1 MEKESLEE
9 LQRRCS
15 LFKEI
20 SQLYEANY
28 EEKRKVQEL
37 KHKLEEIENQHKKKN
52 KKVNENPSESEEENE
67 PEAEQEEENEE
78 EEEEEEEAEAEKELM
93 EALIANEKK
102 SKDELNEVRRLF
114 INHFKNASTSSCPF
128 GVKRMGELDSEPF
141 TEAMKC
147 SKDNH
152 YEAMQKCTLWSKYI
166 RDPHWHPFKFV
177 KIRGKLTEVVDG
189 EDKKLKGL
197 KKELG
202 EKAYEAVKTALIEMN
217 EYNPSG
223 RFPVHE
229 LWNLEEDRKA
239 TLKDVVEYMLDGWTP
254 NKRLRRRK

>member
-37 KHKLEEIENQHKKKN
+37 KHKLEEIENQH